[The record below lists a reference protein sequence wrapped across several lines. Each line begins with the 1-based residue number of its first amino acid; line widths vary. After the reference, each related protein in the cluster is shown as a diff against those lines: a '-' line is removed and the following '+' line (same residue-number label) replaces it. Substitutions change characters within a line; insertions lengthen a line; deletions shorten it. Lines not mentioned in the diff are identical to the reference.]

1 MPNHLPVLIDF
12 GAAEKSINII
22 VSNGKRFID
31 YEIVKRLQ
39 HQNESRLLLQ
49 LKERVTSSDKDR
61 GKQHQVFE
69 RSFDCKEITN
79 QHFVLEK
86 LSYIHNNPCSGVW
99 NLAGSP
105 VDYNHS
111 SAKYYIEGEQGVYS
125 ICD

>member
-1 MPNHLPVLIDF
+1 M
-12 GAAEKSINII
+12 E
-22 VSNGKRFID
+22 KRFID

-69 RSFDCKEITN
+69 RLFDCKEITN

-99 NLAGSP
+99 NLVGSP

-111 SAKYYIEGEQGVYS
+111 SAKDYIEGEQGVYS